1 MPPYAANLV
10 VMETRYLT
18 QSEAAD
24 YLRVSV
30 RWLREATSNGQIPAA
45 KVGRKLLYTA
55 ADLDAYV
62 DRQRRLRTGEDLSD
76 TE

>member
-1 MPPYAANLV
+1 MPLTAANLLLV
-10 VMETRYLT
+10 EPRYLT
-18 QSEAAD
+18 QSEAAE

-30 RWLREATSNGQIPAA
+30 RWLREATSGGEIPAA
-45 KVGRKLLYTA
+45 KVGRKLLYTP

-62 DRQRRLRTGEDLSD
+62 DRQRRLRTGQDLSD